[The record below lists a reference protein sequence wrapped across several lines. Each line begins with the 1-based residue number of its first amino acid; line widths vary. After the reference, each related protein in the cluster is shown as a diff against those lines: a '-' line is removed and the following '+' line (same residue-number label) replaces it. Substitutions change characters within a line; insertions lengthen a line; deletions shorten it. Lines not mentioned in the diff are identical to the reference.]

1 MKGALIFALI
11 CCIPAIIASIYL
23 VIKDKSHHEEGK
35 NDRESDADSD
45 LDLGSELMLG
55 AMGAKLLN
63 DQLEKEKRERERKNR
78 ELFYWQDAAREKEDE
93 ENEEY

>member
-23 VIKDKSHHEEGK
+23 VINEKNNPEEGK
-35 NDRESDADSD
+35 KDRESDTDSD

-55 AMGAKLLN
+55 AMGAKLLD
-63 DQLEKEKRERERKNR
+63 DQLEKEKRESERKNR
-78 ELFYWQDAAREKEDE
+78 ELFYWQDAAREKEE